1 MCAGSG
7 GGVKGTEAAAFVLS
21 LEVEAPRPSAPGTP
35 NVSPRPH
42 TALSNRSTRPATAF
56 QPSPTQASKCL
67 NSGGWPASMGL
78 SNRSTRP
85 ATVFQQTRPATVFQH
100 SPIPASKSLSV
111 GSWRS
116 EPGRGSISAALKG
129 EQAPGVNALAKSS
142 TPRPGQ
148 RT

>member
-85 ATVFQQTRPATVFQH
+85 ATVFQH

>member
-42 TALSNRSTRPATAF
+42 TALSNRSTRPAT
-56 QPSPTQASKCL
+56 
-67 NSGGWPASMGL
+67 
-78 SNRSTRP
+78 
-85 ATVFQQTRPATVFQH
+85 VFQQTRPATVFQH
-100 SPIPASKSLSV
+100 CPIPASKSLSV